1 MGKMQR
7 IPFSAF
13 LPGVSPV
20 MHSSLTSAPVGKANR
35 SFPLQT
41 GGKGLYLHFALIVT
55 MKYKFYSSI
64 LWRKNVICVVFFDL
78 H

>member
-1 MGKMQR
+1 M
-7 IPFSAF
+7 
-13 LPGVSPV
+13 V
-20 MHSSLTSAPVGKANR
+20 
-35 SFPLQT
+35 
-41 GGKGLYLHFALIVT
+41 KGLYLHFAPIVT

>member
-1 MGKMQR
+1 MF
-7 IPFSAF
+7 P
-13 LPGVSPV
+13 PV
-20 MHSSLTSAPVGKANR
+20 MHSSLTSSPE
-35 SFPLQT
+35 PLISPFRPEV
-41 GGKGLYLHFALIVT
+41 KGLYLHFAPIVT

>member
-13 LPGVSPV
+13 LPSVSGDAFILNLP
-20 MHSSLTSAPVGKANR
+20 PVGKANR

-41 GGKGLYLHFALIVT
+41 GGKGLHPHFALIVT